1 MSSPPSES
9 VQVGVGAPGLNVA
22 VTVLLP
28 FMVTLHVPVP
38 EHPDPDQPAKVE
50 PEAAVA
56 VRLTT
61 VLE

>member
-28 FMVTLHVPVP
+28 LTVIFSGLVLPLRS
-38 EHPDPDQPAKVE
+38 PDQVLKAQL
-50 PEAAVA
+50 ASG
-56 VRLTT
+56 TT
-61 VLE
+61 VS